1 MMAFNHHLALAIPI
15 LKIPHQLQSLSSS
28 SFSSSSNTVSYMTS
42 STEQFQMFIKHL
54 LNDFQSL
61 QHDRSSSSIKNKPDR
76 ALNFFT
82 ESESPFHKTET
93 ALIEQTGH
101 SVKTFS
107 IARSA
112 KPMNWKE
119 LFQLVK
125 NSSKKEHE
133 VSSPLISK
141 PKSHHGHSKSSFSSE
156 PQPPDHRR
164 NWVPTFIGN
173 VNPSGNGLNWSNA
186 PCFKNT
192 SARITNI
199 DNDSHSVTI
208 EFNTYEPS
216 SMFCYDWYF
225 ITTRENYFVKVLFMQ
240 GKHEVVL
247 KNLNAEIGEWQD
259 VLQNGLRLFEFKDQI
274 FQTIIDAFN
283 AGKILAGMYFEE
295 DKISFL
301 KRDMGFEFNERPV
314 KEIWL
319 DDSELESGDLVAQLQ
334 MSGLD
339 CLLMY
344 GTGAR
349 IGHIASI
356 LKIDGIKYVVEST
369 EEGIRKTKWAEWYLS
384 NKGDSTIVIAR
395 LAPRYRKL
403 YNESAAAALFKT
415 LDGNEYGYN
424 NIAYAWIDT
433 ENDNYPTPLSGEMI
447 GATFVLFN
455 NWYMGSAIQLL
466 FVKGMNQRFRHYY
479 GLNKNCTDIM
489 CVFETITDLNIT
501 INYALTLPERDGWL
515 YDNGKPQMVCSVM
528 YMNLLKAAGI
538 FGNLT
543 HHFESAEFTP
553 KDVYQLDI
561 WDKNWQRP
569 KQCNANNDNYM
580 FCQVA
585 GPWYWP
591 IDDFSTIKPYPHMN
605 ERCGAEPMDYK
616 RHPEFC

>member
-1 MMAFNHHLALAIPI
+1 MVQQLFPRYPYSRKRFFPSIIAMMIGLTFVHYIIFFTLSSNHHGALAIPI
-15 LKIPHQLQSLSSS
+15 LKIPQQLSSS
-28 SFSSSSNTVSYMTS
+28 SLLESKVSYMTS
-42 STEQFQMFIKHL
+42 SQEQLKSITTRLMMQEAKLMGK
-54 LNDFQSL
+54 SSST
-61 QHDRSSSSIKNKPDR
+61 SSSSLDMTDG
-76 ALNFFT
+76 LNFFT
-82 ESESPFHKTET
+82 ESESQFHKTET
-93 ALIEQTGH
+93 ALIERKDNY
-101 SVKTFS
+101 VKTYS

-125 NSSKKEHE
+125 NNRKNDE
-133 VSSPLISK
+133 VSSPFISK
-141 PKSHHGHSKSSFSSE
+141 THHPHSYGSSSE

-164 NWVPTFIGN
+164 NWVPTFIGS
-173 VNPSGNGLNWSNA
+173 VNPSGNGLNWSDA

-199 DNDSHSVTI
+199 DHESHSVTI
-208 EFNTYEPS
+208 EFDSYGPA

-240 GKHEVVL
+240 GKHQVVL

-314 KEIWL
+314 KQIWL
-319 DDSELESGDLVAQLQ
+319 DDSDLESGDLVAQLQ

-356 LKIDGIKYVVEST
+356 LKIDGVKYVVEST

-384 NKGDSTIVIAR
+384 NKDDSTIIIAR
-395 LAPRYRKL
+395 LAPQYRKI
-403 YNESAAAALFKT
+403 YNESAAVALFKT
-415 LDGNEYGYN
+415 LDGNEYGFN

-433 ENDNYPTPLSGEMI
+433 ENDNY
-447 GATFVLFN
+447 
-455 NWYMGSAIQLL
+455 QLHYL
-466 FVKGMNQRFRHYY
+466 VK
-479 GLNKNCTDIM
+479 
-489 CVFETITDLNIT
+489 
-501 INYALTLPERDGWL
+501 
-515 YDNGKPQMVCSVM
+515 
-528 YMNLLKAAGI
+528 
-538 FGNLT
+538 
-543 HHFESAEFTP
+543 
-553 KDVYQLDI
+553 
-561 WDKNWQRP
+561 
-569 KQCNANNDNYM
+569 
-580 FCQVA
+580 
-585 GPWYWP
+585 
-591 IDDFSTIKPYPHMN
+591 
-605 ERCGAEPMDYK
+605 
-616 RHPEFC
+616 